1 MGIHLRSRFTTGEV
15 IEVLERYLAGEIGI
29 NESLLLLNIK
39 RRRFFK
45 ILKNYREGKEDFVLS
60 EQRSKPTRN
69 LPKEMDQKILEEL
82 AEEKRLIDDKDTP
95 VRFYNYSYVK
105 NRLEEKYEMTISLP
119 SIIGRAKKT
128 DITKSVHRGDRMI
141 ERY

>member
-29 NESLLLLNIK
+29 NESLMLLNIK

-45 ILKNYREGKEDFVLS
+45 VLKNYREEKKGFVLS

-105 NRLEEKYEMTISLP
+105 NRLEEKYEMNISLP

-128 DITKSVHRGDRMI
+128 DITKSVHRGNLMI